1 MGFGCARFATLTI
14 APPHPKG
21 AKQQGKK
28 AIYRKKF
35 TPALLLGIMFHASL
49 SFLPANI
56 DWTAQEFFCKL
67 VEHLN

>member
-35 TPALLLGIMFHASL
+35 TPAF
-49 SFLPANI
+49 SFSTTSN
-56 DWTAQEFFCKL
+56 
-67 VEHLN
+67 

>member
-1 MGFGCARFATLTI
+1 MNSKSKAPRRPETSRLNYLDATR
-14 APPHPKG
+14 A
-21 AKQQGKK
+21 
-28 AIYRKKF
+28 F
-35 TPALLLGIMFHASL
+35 ALLLGIMFHASL